1 MQLKEKGHSHMTPA
15 NLQKP
20 LEALKELKAEVK
32 KRVGTEGGNLSRRLQ
47 GNFDLIEHALMSFDT
62 VESMNKT
69 ISQTSQL
76 VAKVMNDVSR
86 LSVPI
91 AMQVM
96 NDMVVEKQRV
106 ALGAATHDDEL
117 DDD

>member
-1 MQLKEKGHSHMTPA
+1 MTPA

-20 LEALKELKAEVK
+20 LEALHELKREVK

-96 NDMVVEKQRV
+96 NDMVTEKQRA
-106 ALGAATHDDEL
+106 ALEAPATAETDDDETFETKGK
-117 DDD
+117 